1 VATPSSDAIVSA
13 WPSASIRDTVPS
25 KRLET
30 CSRPCGSKA
39 IEVALVRPVTNTS
52 RTPSA
57 PTRYTDT
64 LDCWPR
70 DPLQVA

>member
-1 VATPSSDAIVSA
+1 MVSA
-13 WPSASIRDTVPS
+13 RPWASMRDTVPS

-39 IEVALVRPVTNTS
+39 IDVALVRPVTNTS

-57 PTRYTDT
+57 PMRYTDT

-70 DPLQVA
+70 EPLQVA